1 MKRRPGDAR
10 NHRARQ
16 RRQAA
21 AKRTP
26 RQRTRKLQSTPRP
39 LLFGLPIVVSDEL
52 LMPEEGEVVIG
63 RLEDS
68 PVLSERKL
76 KEN

>member
-1 MKRRPGDAR
+1 MKRRKGDAR
-10 NHRARQ
+10 NHRARH

-26 RQRTRKLQSTPRP
+26 RQRAKKHQAAPRP
-39 LLFGLPIVVSDEL
+39 TLFGLPIVVSDEL
-52 LMPEEGEVVIG
+52 KTPGEGDVVLG

-68 PVLSERKL
+68 PLLSERKL